1 MNDEKITDQAKF
13 ANKQIKT
20 KISFI
25 LGMILIILLAIV
37 FTIIHV
43 VNKPNSWLFVAIYI
57 VFIIAGITGIV
68 FASLSLKEERNVF
81 NILGLLCNIA
91 VSITF
96 IAALIVLA
104 TLIPQL

>member
-1 MNDEKITDQAKF
+1 V
-13 ANKQIKT
+13 
-20 KISFI
+20 
-25 LGMILIILLAIV
+25 ILIILLAIII
-37 FTIIHV
+37 TIIHV
-43 VNKPNSWLFVAIYI
+43 VNKPNPWLFVAIYI
-57 VFIIAGITGIV
+57 VLIVAGITSIV